1 MQNMFVYVFNTKARD
16 SLLKAG
22 YQLLKADLKND
33 IYIFENKEIVTFD
46 FSEIDFALSSILTF

>member
-1 MQNMFVYVFNTKARD
+1 MQNMFVYVFNTNACD

-33 IYIFENKEIVTFD
+33 IYIFENQEIATFD
-46 FSEIDFALSSILTF
+46 FSEIDFTLSNILPF